1 MSDWLRDGA
10 LVGAG
15 GFLGALGRFLVSG
28 WFQARTEHFPYG
40 TLAVNLIGSLA
51 LGFLVTA
58 LAGRVLAD
66 NSLRLLAMVGFL
78 GAFTTFS
85 AFSHGDGAALAG
97 RPLARAVRQH
107 RPERR
112 RLPAG
117 HRARDSRSALAHRIA
132 AGSSHGRSRA
142 RAVRTFT
149 NFSMD

>member
-1 MSDWLRDGA
+1 MSDWLREGA

-58 LAGRVLAD
+58 LAARVLAD
-66 NSLRLLAMVGFL
+66 SSLRLLAMVGFL

-85 AFSHGDGAALAG
+85 AFSHETVLLWQGGRWLALCANIGLNVGGCLLATALGIFAARWLT
-97 RPLARAVRQH
+97 P
-107 RPERR
+107 
-112 RLPAG
+112 
-117 HRARDSRSALAHRIA
+117 
-132 AGSSHGRSRA
+132 
-142 RAVRTFT
+142 
-149 NFSMD
+149 

>member
-40 TLAVNLIGSLA
+40 TLAVNVIGSLA

-58 LAGRVLAD
+58 LADRVLTD
-66 NSLRLLAMVGFL
+66 SSLRLLAMVGFL

-85 AFSHGDGAALAG
+85 AFSHETVLLWQGGRWLALCANIG
-97 RPLARAVRQH
+97 LNVGGCLLATALGILTA
-107 RPERR
+107 
-112 RLPAG
+112 RLLTA
-117 HRARDSRSALAHRIA
+117 
-132 AGSSHGRSRA
+132 
-142 RAVRTFT
+142 
-149 NFSMD
+149 